1 MSDKVNAAELID
13 PEDSPCEP
21 NDDVEGRVILETWK
35 MPAVYAP
42 KAANEN
48 CSICHNMLTEKC
60 APCLEN
66 SSNITDAV
74 CNVVMGQCGHA
85 LHGHCMDRYSKDAK
99 ICPVDQTPWIVS
111 ANDCSKSVW
120 TTLALT
126 RPSATANK

>member
-1 MSDKVNAAELID
+1 MSVKSGTPQLID
-13 PEDSPCEP
+13 PEDSPVEP
-21 NDDVEGRVILETWK
+21 NDVDEGKIVLESWK

-42 KAANEN
+42 KAANDN

-66 SSNITDAV
+66 SSNIIEIT

-111 ANDCSKSVW
+111 ANDCSKFCW
-120 TTLALT
+120 TTIA
-126 RPSATANK
+126 RNRNK